1 MYGSDFYNLGR
12 SDIHIMADDGVRH
25 LQNMLL
31 QLEIYKRRL
40 RHRMNKFK
48 KDEQGDINMSTMLQI
63 KKERFQ
69 KTLNTLEQ
77 SLTETQKETLFSILT
92 EKVNELDF

>member
-1 MYGSDFYNLGR
+1 
-12 SDIHIMADDGVRH
+12 
-25 LQNMLL
+25 
-31 QLEIYKRRL
+31 
-40 RHRMNKFK
+40 MNKFK

-92 EKVNELDF
+92 EKVNELDFDFSEGWL